1 MSGELSEYAS
11 ASVGRTT
18 FSWLLIDEDQR
29 RIGLRLS
36 STPEEGRHLGG
47 DMAVLVDMLTE
58 AGLEP
63 AFEAQNM
70 RLNKNGTPSV
80 TVTWLGAVNNLTVAQ
95 QVLGRMTEIWKRA

>member
-1 MSGELSEYAS
+1 MTEGYAS
-11 ASVGRTT
+11 ARVGPTT

-36 STPEEGRHLGG
+36 TVPEEGQYLSG

-63 AFEAQNM
+63 EFEAQNM
-70 RLNKNGTPSV
+70 RLNRNGTPSV
-80 TVTWLGAVNNLTVAQ
+80 TVTWLGAVNDLTVAQ
-95 QVLGRMTEIWKRA
+95 QVLGRMTEIWQLA